1 MEFMDRV
8 IKIII
13 ADNEAGE
20 REKLKSLLAG
30 EADIQVVGEAR
41 DGKECLDMAVR
52 QRPDIVLVKQDLPVI
67 SGLDAAEKITAE
79 MPEIGVILIL
89 TGQEG
94 EEVWHKML
102 RAGIKEFVTRPI
114 AGDRLLEEV
123 RKVTN
128 LQAKAAAKKAGTP
141 AVPVEPE
148 GPRRQIITVT
158 GPRGGCGKTVIASNL
173 AVALASASEKISL
186 VDLNLWGGDVAML
199 LDLTPRRTL
208 GDLLPG
214 FGGIDYDVVDSVMVK
229 HGSGV
234 SVLAAPLMGTFDGTT
249 LSRYMVQSILE
260 ALREHY
266 ECTIVDTGYANLES
280 TLAAMDYADVI
291 LVVMGMDLPRL
302 RDGKHY
308 LKNLMAANYS
318 KEKIRVVIN
327 RSSGSKEIS
336 PAEVESILEFPV
348 AAQLPNDDALVSTSV
363 NLGQPFV
370 VSSPHKPVSRT
381 LITLAESFTPGA
393 EIAPAKK
400 RAGAKWLSFLH

>member
-1 MEFMDRV
+1 MERV
-8 IKIII
+8 IKIIV
-13 ADNEAGE
+13 ADNELTE
-20 REKLKSLLAG
+20 REKLKGLLAG

-67 SGLDAAEKITAE
+67 SGLDAAEQITTE

-102 RAGIKEFVTRPI
+102 RAGIKEFMTKPVT
-114 AGDRLLEEV
+114 ADRLLEEV
-123 RKVTN
+123 RKVAN
-128 LQAKAAAKKAGTP
+128 LQARAAKKAG
-141 AVPVEPE
+141 AVISPTEPE
-148 GPRRQIITVT
+148 TPQKKVITIT
-158 GPRGGCGKTVIASNL
+158 GPRGGCGKTVIATNL
-173 AVALASASEKISL
+173 AVALASNNEKIAL

-199 LDLTPRRTL
+199 LDLAPRRTL

-229 HGSGV
+229 HSSGV

-260 ALREHY
+260 TLREHY

-280 TLAAMDYADVI
+280 TLAAMDFSDVI
-291 LVVMGMDLPRL
+291 LVVVGMDLPRL

-308 LKNLMAANYS
+308 LKNLMAANYP
-318 KEKIRVVIN
+318 KEKIRVAVN
-327 RSSGSKEIS
+327 RSNGSKEIS

-348 AAQLPNDDALVSTSV
+348 ACQIPNDDAMVSSSV

-370 VSSPHKPVSRT
+370 ASSPHKPVSKT
-381 LITLAESFTPGA
+381 LITLAESFVSGVAVAAT
-393 EIAPAKK
+393 KK
-400 RAGAKWLSFLH
+400 RVGARWFSFLQ